1 MSYSIS
7 VLFGVQFQTDSNSI
21 YICSLD
27 LQLGETWPHYLQL
40 SCVMKC
46 IGTRRTAVAQVRFP
60 SFSPEIK
67 ILHDIVLDVYDSEFG
82 LVVISVYT
90 LEKDYVFMYVH

>member
-1 MSYSIS
+1 M
-7 VLFGVQFQTDSNSI
+7 

-27 LQLGETWPHYLQL
+27 LQLGETCPHYLQL

-46 IGTRRTAVAQVRFP
+46 IGTWRTAVAQVRHP
-60 SFSPEIK
+60 SFSAESK

-82 LVVISVYT
+82 WVVISLYT
-90 LEKDYVFMYVH
+90 LE